1 MGAINV
7 LVVGDGPFMNYNPP
21 ANGINFA
28 PMQDL
33 TDDTFTVSEFRW
45 LLSNGA
51 VPSVSL
57 KTAHRRNDPNADY
70 PNFVFTPASIADYDV
85 LWLFGYEG
93 WNYQT
98 TPPGGALSDPEIA
111 AITAFMDAGGGV
123 FATGDHAGMGSYM
136 CAGIP
141 RVRTMRKWY
150 GNVLPMGFPSTAINY
165 AGASVTSLNW
175 PALSGDPTPGVGR
188 ADTLVVNPS
197 DTPANWQFDDQSD
210 GIPQPLTFPGGVVHP
225 ILRGANGPL
234 SRFPDH
240 MHEGEVVTPA
250 DPSTPMTIGGQPY
263 VEYPTVGGFQPLP
276 GVLATGTITGG
287 HATTV
292 TDLTNGG
299 HCTQSN
305 FSTDSTLTVQNTIGI
320 VCAYDGRAAN
330 VGRIVTDSSF
340 HHYLDLNLVGDP
352 CGSAPDRMAG
362 FGTAMTQPTPGG
374 VLDDMRTFYLNTV
387 TWLAKPNRNFYFA
400 VDKSTFGYDEAY
412 GGGSFPEF
420 ANCFWLVVDGYS
432 TGQVQG
438 AINAGQVTLS
448 GPFASINA
456 ISIQRGSS
464 LVTQGQ
470 RVLIPYSVQFA
481 GLSMSAF
488 PQANQAQAPVEML
501 LQGSIAIGG
510 DSYVAETTI
519 ELVPGADPYF
529 QNVNASENNAFYLS
543 QDLCVFSAAPGSSP
557 TQPIPGI
564 PVPFTTTNHGA
575 QETAAAQ
582 SFIQG
587 VLTYMNGSSEFT
599 DIGNGNPFAA
609 FPTTTAASG
618 DSSVNPTVNG
628 NSNYNFAVARVRLTG
643 PSATTAAGVRVF
655 FRLFL
660 TQTNDTDY
668 QPATSY
674 ASHTDAAGLPDW
686 PLAAPDGSST
696 PFFATDS
703 ASGDYTGAN
712 PVNVQTITTD
722 ATGGQAKYFGCFLDV
737 YSGAWNW
744 QARGSHHCLV
754 AQIAYDDAPI
764 VNANGITEGP
774 DNCDKLAQ
782 RNLQITPSGNPTGA
796 AGHRIPQTFEVRP
809 SPPVSAAPGTLL
821 DYPDELVIDWGNT
834 PLGSTAMIYWP
845 QVAGIDVV
853 RLASRLYGTKEWSL
867 LDPNTLTCTVKS
879 GASCLP
885 IPSGGAQRL
894 PGLFTVDLPVGVKV
908 GQEFDIVVRRFSS
921 RQPPQP
927 VTIQAQPAPRAH
939 PAVRKTG
946 VKGATKAQPET
957 AVRPTLQTNW
967 RYVVGTFQVKIPVQT
982 EDMLLPAEENTYSI
996 MKWRLGL
1003 LSPADRW
1010 YPVLQR
1016 YVDYLAG
1023 RVQAFGGNPG
1033 AILPSPT
1040 GVLFPLPVHEGG
1052 GGKEEIEEFTGK
1064 VEGLTYDRFG
1074 DFEGF
1079 LLRTENGDEHK
1090 FDAREEETEE
1100 RVRWAWEDRMVISVR
1115 VQRKHPHIPV
1125 SIILR
1130 RAPRWSG

>member
-7 LVVGDGPFMNYNPP
+7 LVVGDGPFMNNSPP
-21 ANGINFA
+21 VDGINFA
-28 PMQDL
+28 PTQDL
-33 TDDTFTVSEFRW
+33 TDDTFTVSEF
-45 LLSNGA
+45 LYILQNSTA
-51 VPSVSL
+51 PAISVE
-57 KTAHRRNDPNADY
+57 TAHRRNDPNADH
-70 PNFVFTPASIADYDV
+70 PNFVFTPAGIAKYDV

-93 WNYQT
+93 WNYQA
-98 TPPGGALSDPEIA
+98 TPPGGPLSDSEIA
-111 AITAFMDAGGGV
+111 AIRDFMDAGGGV

-136 CAGIP
+136 CGGIP
-141 RVRTMRKWY
+141 RVRTMRKWFARSQD
-150 GNVLPMGFPSTAINY
+150 LPPGYPTTAVNY

-175 PALSGDPTPGVGR
+175 PGVSGNPTPVGR
-188 ADTLVVNPS
+188 ADTLVMNPS
-197 DTPANWQFDDQSD
+197 DAPDNWQFDDQSD
-210 GIPQPLTFPGGVVHP
+210 DIPQLLTFPNGFVHP
-225 ILRGANGPL
+225 ILRGSNGPL
-234 SRFPDH
+234 SQFPDH
-240 MHEGEVVTPA
+240 MHEGEVVVPG
-250 DPSTPMTIGGQPY
+250 DPGAVMTIGGQTY
-263 VEYPTVGGFQPLP
+263 TEYPTLGGFQPVP
-276 GVLATGTITGG
+276 SVLSTGTVTGG

-292 TDLTNGG
+292 EGSACEQDNFTTDT
-299 HCTQSN
+299 TP
-305 FSTDSTLTVQNTIGI
+305 TVQGTIGI
-320 VCAYDGRAAN
+320 SCAYDGYAAN
-330 VGRIVTDSSF
+330 IGRIVTDSSF

-352 CGSAPDRMAG
+352 CGSSPDRMAG
-362 FGTAMTQPTPGG
+362 FGSAKTQPAAGS
-374 VLDDMRTFYLNTV
+374 VLDDLRTFYLNTV

-400 VDKSTFGYDEAY
+400 VDKSSFGYDEAY
-412 GGGSFPEF
+412 GGGSFPQF

-432 TGQVQG
+432 TGQVQS
-438 AINAGQVTLS
+438 AINANQVTLS
-448 GPFASINA
+448 GPFANISG

-481 GLSMSAF
+481 GGSMGAF
-488 PQANQAQAPVEML
+488 PQAGQQPVEML
-501 LQGSIAIGG
+501 LQGTITIGG
-510 DSYVAETTI
+510 NSYLAETTI
-519 ELVPGADPYF
+519 ELVAGADPYF
-529 QNVNASENNAFYLS
+529 QNVNPAEHNVFYLS

-564 PVPFTTTNHGA
+564 PESFKTANHGA
-575 QETAAAQ
+575 QDTAAAQ
-582 SFIQG
+582 DFIGG
-587 VLTYMNGSSEFT
+587 VLNYMNSHSQFT
-599 DIGNGNPFAA
+599 DIGNGNPFAG

-628 NSNYNFAVARVRLTG
+628 NVNYNFAVARVRLNG
-643 PSATTAAGVRVF
+643 PSGTSASPVRVF

-686 PLAAPDGSST
+686 PLTAPDGSST
-696 PFFATDS
+696 PFFATGS

-722 ATGGQAKYFGCFLDV
+722 ATGGLSKYFGCFLDV

-782 RNLQITPSGNPTGA
+782 RNLQITPSGNPTGP

-809 SPPVSAAPGTLL
+809 SPPVSTTPGTLL

-834 PLGSTAMIYWP
+834 PVGSTAMIYWP

-853 RLASRLYGTKEWSL
+853 RLASRLYGTEEWSL
-867 LDPNTLTCTVKS
+867 LDPHTMTCTVKG

-885 IPSGGAQRL
+885 IPSGGTERL
-894 PGLFTVDLPVGVKV
+894 PGLFTVDLPAGVKA

-921 RQPPQP
+921 RQPPLEIT
-927 VTIQAQPAPRAH
+927 VQARRAGAPEATV
-939 PAVRKTG
+939 PRK
-946 VKGATKAQPET
+946 V
-957 AVRPTLQTNW
+957 QTNW
-967 RYVVGTFQVKIPVQT
+967 RYVVGTFQVKIPVAY
-982 EDMLLPAEENTYSI
+982 EDALLLAEENTYSI

-1003 LSPADRW
+1003 LSPTDRW

-1016 YVDYLAG
+1016 YVAYLAG
-1023 RVQAFGGNPG
+1023 RVEAFGGNPVT
-1033 AILPSPT
+1033 ILPSPT
-1040 GVLFPLPVHEGG
+1040 GVPYPIPGQGG
-1052 GGKEEIEEFTGK
+1052 GGGQGEADEFTGK
-1064 VEGLTYDRFG
+1064 VEGLIYDRFG

-1079 LLRTENGDEHK
+1079 LLRTEHGHEHRFEAQEK
-1090 FDAREEETEE
+1090 ETEE
-1100 RVRWAWEDRMVISVR
+1100 LVRCAWEDRMVISVR
-1115 VQRKHPHIPV
+1115 VKPGHKHEPV

-1130 RAPRWSG
+1130 RAPRWRE